1 MTNVALMLRF
11 TLPSVLALALALA
24 SCGGATT
31 SDVVSIPDSLDGGPI
46 KGLTSAQV
54 YATAENTDKRLSF
67 EGELAFD
74 TARQPLE
81 TEVAIFVNPNQKF
94 QTFLGIGGAITD
106 ASAEVFS
113 QMSPAKQE
121 ALLKAYYGEEGI
133 GYTLSLIHI

>member
-1 MTNVALMLRF
+1 M
-11 TLPSVLALALALA
+11 
-24 SCGGATT
+24 
-31 SDVVSIPDSLDGGPI
+31 
-46 KGLTSAQV
+46 TSAQV

-67 EGELAFD
+67 EGELKFD

-113 QMSPAKQE
+113 QMSPANQE
-121 ALLKAYYGEEGI
+121 ALLQAYFGEDGI
-133 GYTLSLIHI
+133 GYTIIRTSIHS